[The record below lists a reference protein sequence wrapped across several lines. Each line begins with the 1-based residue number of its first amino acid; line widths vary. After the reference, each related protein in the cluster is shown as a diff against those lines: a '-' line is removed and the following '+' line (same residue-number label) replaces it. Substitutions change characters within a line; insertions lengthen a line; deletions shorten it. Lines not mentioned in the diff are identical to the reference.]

1 MFKIK
6 FVNEAPCNYTEFAP
20 AGDDKL
26 FYIVEY
32 PYPFNTRFEKLF
44 RND

>member
-1 MFKIK
+1 MQMFKIK
-6 FVNEAPCNYTEFAP
+6 FVNEDPCNYTEFAP

-32 PYPFNTRFEKLF
+32 PYPN
-44 RND
+44 N